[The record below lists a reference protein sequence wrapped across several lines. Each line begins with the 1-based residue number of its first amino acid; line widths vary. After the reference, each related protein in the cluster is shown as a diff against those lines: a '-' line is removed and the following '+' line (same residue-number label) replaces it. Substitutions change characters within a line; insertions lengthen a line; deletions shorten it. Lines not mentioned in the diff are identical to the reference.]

1 MNVKRPTR
9 RGFTLVEL
17 LVVIGI
23 ISVLVGLLLPAL
35 SQARAVAN
43 RTKCLANLNQ
53 LGVAMLTYANENRGL
68 LIPLGPLE
76 DGIQDAADPSCP
88 WQSGKVGQDI
98 SVSGVKSYA
107 YQTLGTEVYPWV
119 RWPAAIFGRPYSTA
133 PNPIPVGQPIPE
145 GPGDP
150 MGIYSAAWTPPIL
163 ACPSDPQP
171 GASHS
176 YMFNQHMVADQ
187 QQVLTYTRRAPA
199 GQSDTQV
206 VVLGE
211 KRTGVDDYYMEAGD
225 FPING
230 TAVTTIKVE
239 LYRHGAKLGSNY
251 LYKGMHAVAQP
262 PSALTKPVDPW
273 DIVPTPITTTGSSSN
288 PGT

>member
-1 MNVKRPTR
+1 MRMGQRTG

-23 ISVLVGLLLPAL
+23 IAMLIGLLLPAL

-53 LGVAMLTYANENRGL
+53 LGVAMLTYSNENHGL

-76 DGIQDAADPSCP
+76 DGIQDAANPLCP
-88 WQSGKVGQDI
+88 WQSGQVVMVT
-98 SVSGVKSYA
+98 SASGIASNA
-107 YQTLGTEVYPWV
+107 YQTMGTEVYPWM
-119 RWPAAIFGRPYSTA
+119 RWPMAILPSKAYPPVPTGAALA
-133 PNPIPVGQPIPE
+133 AQPVAEP
-145 GPGDP
+145 PGDP
-150 MGIYSAAWTPPIL
+150 MGYFAQPWTSPVL

-171 GASHS
+171 GAAHS
-176 YMFNQHMVADQ
+176 YMFNQHLVASQ
-187 QQVLTYTRRAPA
+187 QQVLTYTRRAPS

-211 KRTGVDDYYMEAGD
+211 KRTGVDDYYMESGD

-230 TAVTTIKVE
+230 VQPTTIKVE

-251 LYKGMHAVAQP
+251 LYKDMHAVAQP
-262 PSALTKPVDPW
+262 PSALNNQVDPW
-273 DIVPTPITTTGSSSN
+273 DITPVPTTTGN
-288 PGT
+288 TGT